1 MILLDT
7 HMWVWWVQGDPTIP
21 AAMRGVLEVNEKYG
35 LGVSVISCLE
45 VARLVAYGRLT
56 LPKPVSQWVDEALR
70 YPHVKLVELS
80 PEIAVDSTQLPE
92 PFHKD
97 PSDRIIVATARRL
110 DVPLA
115 TTDGLIRRY
124 QPNVKLV

>member
-1 MILLDT
+1 M
-7 HMWVWWVQGDPTIP
+7 P
-21 AAMRGVLEVNEKYG
+21 AALRGALEVNEKDG

-56 LPKPVSQWVDEALR
+56 LPKPVAQWVDEALR
-70 YPHVKLVELS
+70 YPHVKLIELS
-80 PEIAVDSTQLPE
+80 PEIAVDSTRLPE

-97 PSDRIIVATARRL
+97 PCDRIIVATARRL
-110 DVPLA
+110 DMPLA

-124 QPNVKLV
+124 APNVKLVTS